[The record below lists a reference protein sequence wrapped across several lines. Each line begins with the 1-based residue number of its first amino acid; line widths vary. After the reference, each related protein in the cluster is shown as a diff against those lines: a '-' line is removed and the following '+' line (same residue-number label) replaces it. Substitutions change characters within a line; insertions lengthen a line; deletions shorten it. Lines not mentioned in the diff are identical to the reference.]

1 MNDQELERRL
11 ADAAETAD
19 PELETAAAET
29 PAAEP
34 PAEAPVAEPPTELEP
49 LAEQEPPEK
58 EREKEKNDHEEE
70 VFEHPDYAQELE
82 AIIRSDLPDP
92 EKREKLEDYHY
103 NDIADAIV
111 NLTPDERRKLYRLL
125 GAEEVSEIF
134 AYLDDASG
142 FIEELPPEV
151 AARIVQEMD
160 ADDAVDVLEDLD
172 QEQQDAIMERMDEE
186 ARADVELIQSYPD
199 DEIGSK
205 MTTNYIAI
213 QRGISVK
220 AAMRSLVQ
228 QAADNDNLQTI
239 YVVEEDDRFYGA
251 ISLQDLIIARE
262 HTELES
268 LITTSY
274 PYVYDHEDVAECI
287 EQLKDYSEDSI
298 PVVDSDKKLI
308 GVITSQDLVEVV
320 DEEMGEDYA
329 KLAGLT
335 AEEDLNEPLPQSIK
349 KRIPWLITLMLLGLV
364 VSSVVGTF
372 EGVMAALPIVVA
384 FQSMIL
390 DMSGN
395 SGTQSLAVTIR
406 ILTDEEL
413 TGGQKARLVLKE
425 ARVGFTNGCIL
436 GLVSFLCVGLFVH
449 FAKGRPMGPS
459 FAMSGC
465 IGISMIIAMTI
476 SSLAGT
482 LIPMFF
488 KKIKVDPA
496 VASGPMITTLS
507 DLVAVVSY
515 YTLVGTLLMGL
526 QGVLG

>member
-1 MNDQELERRL
+1 M
-11 ADAAETAD
+11 
-19 PELETAAAET
+19 
-29 PAAEP
+29 
-34 PAEAPVAEPPTELEP
+34 
-49 LAEQEPPEK
+49 
-58 EREKEKNDHEEE
+58 
-70 VFEHPDYAQELE
+70 
-82 AIIRSDLPDP
+82 IRGDLPDD
-92 EKREKLEDYHY
+92 EKREKLADYHY
-103 NDIADAIV
+103 NDIADV
-111 NLTPDERRKLYRLL
+111 LEKLTPEERKSLYRLL

-134 AYLDDASG
+134 AYLDDASD
-142 FIEELPPEV
+142 FIEELTPET
-151 AARIVQEMD
+151 AAHIVQEMD

-172 QEQQDAIMERMDEE
+172 EEQQQAIIDRMDEE

-213 QRGISVK
+213 RRGISVK
-220 AAMRSLVQ
+220 EAMRSLVN
-228 QAADNDNLQTI
+228 QAADNDNLSTI
-239 YVVEEDDRFYGA
+239 YVVEEGERFYGA

-262 HTELES
+262 HTDLED

-274 PYVYDHEDVAECI
+274 PYVYDHEDVAACI

-298 PVVDSDKKLI
+298 PVVDGDMKLL

-320 DEEMGEDYA
+320 DEELGEDYA

-349 KRIPWLITLMLLGLV
+349 KRIPWLITLMFLGLL

-372 EGVMAALPIVVA
+372 EGVMAALPICVA

-413 TGGQKARLVLKE
+413 SGKKKLHLVLKE
-425 ARVGFTNGCIL
+425 ARVGFTNGLIL
-436 GLVSFLCVGLFVH
+436 GTVSFIFVGLFVH
-449 FAKGRPMGPS
+449 FIKGREMLAS

-465 IGISMIIAMTI
+465 IGIAMVIAMTI
-476 SSLAGT
+476 SSLSGT

-488 KKIKVDPA
+488 KKVKIDPA

-515 YTLVGTLLMGL
+515 YTLVSVLLLSMQSAL
-526 QGVLG
+526 A

>member
-1 MNDQELERRL
+1 
-11 ADAAETAD
+11 
-19 PELETAAAET
+19 
-29 PAAEP
+29 
-34 PAEAPVAEPPTELEP
+34 
-49 LAEQEPPEK
+49 
-58 EREKEKNDHEEE
+58 
-70 VFEHPDYAQELE
+70 
-82 AIIRSDLPDP
+82 
-92 EKREKLEDYHY
+92 
-103 NDIADAIV
+103 
-111 NLTPDERRKLYRLL
+111 
-125 GAEEVSEIF
+125 
-134 AYLDDASG
+134 
-142 FIEELPPEV
+142 
-151 AARIVQEMD
+151 MD

-172 QEQQDAIMERMDEE
+172 QDRQDAIIARMDEE
-186 ARADVELIQSYPD
+186 ARADVKLIRSYPD

-205 MTTNYIAI
+205 MTTNYIVI
-213 QRGISVK
+213 KRGITVK
-220 AAMRSLVQ
+220 AAMRSLVE
-228 QAADNDNLQTI
+228 QAAENDNLSTL
-239 YVVEEDDRFYGA
+239 YVVDEEEHFYGA
-251 ISLQDLIIARE
+251 ITLQDLIIARE
-262 HTELES
+262 HTDLED

-274 PYVYDHEDVAECI
+274 PYVYDHENVAECI

-298 PVVDSDKKLI
+298 PVVDSDMKLLGI
-308 GVITSQDLVEVV
+308 ITSQDLVEVV

-349 KRIPWLITLMLLGLV
+349 KRIPWLITLMFLGLI

-372 EGVMAALPIVVA
+372 EAVMAALPICVA

-413 TGGQKARLVLKE
+413 TAAQKAKLVFKE

-449 FAKGRPMGPS
+449 FAKGRPLGPS

-465 IGISMIIAMTI
+465 IGISMVIAMTI
-476 SSLAGT
+476 SSLSGT

-488 KKIKVDPA
+488 NKIKVDPA

-515 YTLVGTLLMGL
+515 YTLVGVLLMSL
-526 QGVLG
+526 QGALAG

>member
-1 MNDQELERRL
+1 MSDQELETRTAEPQEPNPGPEDT
-11 ADAAETAD
+11 ADAAQA
-19 PELETAAAET
+19 PEEPEAPQAELK
-29 PAAEP
+29 AE
-34 PAEAPVAEPPTELEP
+34 AEAPD
-49 LAEQEPPEK
+49 K
-58 EREKEKNDHEEE
+58 EKEKEKDKDEREEE

-82 AIIRSDLPDP
+82 QIIRSDLPD
-92 EKREKLEDYHY
+92 EERREKLADYHY
-103 NDIADAIV
+103 NDIADAIT

-134 AYLDDASG
+134 AYLDDASD

-172 QEQQDAIMERMDEE
+172 EKQQEAIMERMDEE

-213 QRGISVK
+213 QRGVSIK
-220 AAMRSLVQ
+220 AAMRAVVQ

-239 YVVEEDDRFYGA
+239 YVVEEDERFYGA
-251 ISLQDLIIARE
+251 ITLQDLIIARE
-262 HTELES
+262 HTDLES

-274 PYVYDHEDVAECI
+274 PYVYDHEDVAACI

-335 AEEDLNEPLPQSIK
+335 AEEDLNEPLFQSIK

-406 ILTDEEL
+406 ILTDGDL
-413 TGGQKARLVLKE
+413 TAGQKAHLVFKE

-449 FAKGRPMGPS
+449 FAKGRPLGPS

-465 IGISMIIAMTI
+465 IGISMVIAMTI
-476 SSLAGT
+476 SSLSGT

-515 YTLVGTLLMGL
+515 YTLVGVLLMSL
-526 QGVLG
+526 QGALAG